1 MLTRPTASNRP
12 TPVVQSAGS
21 DSDSDG
27 YVGARRNIPS
37 KKEKHRQQLVAAG
50 RLPPSQAEV
59 RFSSRRTKQV
69 TNYNE
74 EEEDQFEEEID
85 DDAIPNYYSTT
96 VEDAGPGID
105 KVVDYRLK
113 EGLGMFSQSTVVI
126 MSLTVSRT

>member
-1 MLTRPTASNRP
+1 
-12 TPVVQSAGS
+12 
-21 DSDSDG
+21 
-27 YVGARRNIPS
+27 
-37 KKEKHRQQLVAAG
+37 LVAAG

-113 EGLGMFSQSTVVI
+113 EGLGMFSQSAVVI
-126 MSLTVSRT
+126 MSLTASRT